1 MSFINRYFI
10 SAGGNLM
17 KTLMAL
23 LVLLITL
30 PNNFYAEDS
39 AAWKVFTVKDGLAS
53 NSIKAIA
60 VDNDNVWF
68 GTKNGLS
75 RMIKKSGV
83 FKSFTTYDGLPSNE
97 ITTLAVANSNVW
109 IGTNFGACVYNVDSD
124 RFRSFTIKEGLISNK
139 ITSILPGA
147 DEVWIGTDN
156 GISVYNKSVGTF
168 TNYTDADG
176 LNKKTVTSIISDGS
190 QILVGT
196 YGAAINVFNRM
207 KKTWGLYAPSKEM
220 YTNIVMTTQGENI
233 WSGTNGGG
241 IRIYNKQTKKWTT
254 FTMDNGLGD
263 ENITSLIADGFNLWS
278 GTFDGVSLFSTKQ
291 KNWKVYSAK
300 DGLTDASITAMDVD
314 GNFIWFGTDNGV
326 TRFNKI
332 LPEVLI
338 SSKKSFITSDNE
350 PVDIDCAALSYN
362 KIKSF
367 KVEYSTATFPDIWM
381 TKGITLPAKAEDG
394 RFITSW
400 NITDVPS
407 KIDFYN
413 LKLTATDVNDNT
425 NEAATAIII
434 DTIAPVVTIN
444 QTKEEEAEGM
454 FTLSGLYNK
463 SKIEKI
469 VITPG
474 NVNAIMNPEKKT
486 FMSTTNIREGL
497 NEITVTAYDWV
508 GRTATAVL
516 KIKGKRSGSGQA
528 QAIQV
533 TQNTDGTT
541 GSKLIIGDKMLF
553 EPGSAELKSEVFS
566 TLDKIIE
573 VIKQYQTSIVR
584 IEGHTDNI
592 PTKGGY
598 YKSNL
603 ELSNARA
610 NNVFNYFVRKGNIS
624 PDRLKVEGLGD
635 TKPVASNNTEEGR
648 ALNRRVEIV
657 ITGTTIK

>member
-1 MSFINRYFI
+1 MIFINRSTVIFR
-10 SAGGNLM
+10 GVLM
-17 KTLMAL
+17 KTF
-23 LVLLITL
+23 LVLFIFLLSL
-30 PNNFYAEDS
+30 PQILGAADS
-39 AAWKVFTVKDGLAS
+39 AVWKLYTTKDGLAN

-60 VDNDNVWF
+60 VDSDNVWF

-75 RMIKKSGV
+75 RMLKKSGV
-83 FKSFTTYDGLPSNE
+83 FKSFSTSDGLPSND
-97 ITTLAVANSNVW
+97 ITTLAIANSNIW
-109 IGTNFGACVYNVDSD
+109 IGTNFGACVYNIDSD
-124 RFRSFTIKEGLISNK
+124 RFRTFTIKTGLISNK
-139 ITSILPGA
+139 ITSILPGT
-147 DEVWIGTDN
+147 DEVWIGTDL
-156 GISVYNKSVGTF
+156 GISVYNKSIGTF
-168 TNYTDADG
+168 TNYTDEDG
-176 LNKKTVTSIISDGS
+176 LNKNTVTSIISDGS

-220 YTNIVMTTQGENI
+220 YTNIVMTTQGENV

-241 IRIYNKQTKKWTT
+241 IRIYNKQTKKWAT
-254 FTMDNGLGD
+254 FNMDSGLGD
-263 ENITSLIADGFNLWS
+263 ENITSLIADGLNLWC
-278 GTFDGVSLFSTKQ
+278 GTFDGVSVFSTKQ
-291 KNWKVYSAK
+291 KNWKIYSAK
-300 DGLTDASITAMDVD
+300 DGLADASITAMDVD

-332 LPEVLI
+332 IPEVI
-338 SSKKSFITSDNE
+338 VSCKKSFITTDNE

-413 LKLTATDVNDNT
+413 LKLTAVDVNDNT
-425 NEAATAIII
+425 NEATTAIII
-434 DTIAPVVTIN
+434 DTIAPVVTLN
-444 QTKEEEAEGM
+444 PTKEEVPEGI
-454 FTLSGLYNK
+454 FNLSGSYNK

-469 VITPG
+469 VVNPG

-486 FMSTTNIREGL
+486 FISTTNIKAGA
-497 NEITVTAYDWV
+497 NEITVTATDWV

-516 KIKGKRSGSGQA
+516 KIRGKSSGTGQG

-533 TQNTDGTT
+533 TQNTDGTS

-566 TLDKIIE
+566 TLDKIID
-573 VIKQYQTSIVR
+573 VIKQYQNSIVR

-592 PTKGGY
+592 PASGTA

-610 NNVFNYFVRKGNIS
+610 NNVFNYFVRKGNL
-624 PDRLKVEGLGD
+624 PAERLKVEGLGD
-635 TKPVASNNTEEGR
+635 TKPVATNKTDEGR
-648 ALNRRVEIV
+648 ALNRRVEII
-657 ITGTTIK
+657 ITGTVVK